1 MAEKK
6 NLRLNCVSV
15 GTEAVF
21 HVLIGLFSVCCII
34 PFLFVIIISFSSK
47 ESITTIGYSFIPTS
61 WSMDAYQYAFN
72 KLPQI
77 WRSYFNSIYITVIG
91 TVLSTTMCAMYAYV
105 LYRPDFKFRSFF
117 NFLSFFTM
125 IFGGGLVPTYIVSK
139 QLLGLSENYAA
150 LIVPLLVS
158 PFNII
163 VMRSFFKSSVPLELI
178 EAATIDGSGEYST
191 LFRVVVQAR
200 HCHHRSA
207 ERSGLLERL
216 VQLPAVHSAE
226 EGPAAPAG
234 AADGTAEQHGI
245 LKPYGRYARP
255 GRHRRG
261 GEDAVTGS
269 ANGSRR
275 SHCLRLPLLPA
286 LHRFRPDG
294 RLREGLI
301 PKKAV
306 PKSADITYRRNPW
319 LMQPRLAV

>member
-1 MAEKK
+1 MAEKKK

-21 HVLIGLFSVCCII
+21 HVLIGLFSICCII
-34 PFLFVIIISFSSK
+34 PFIFVIIISFSSK

-77 WRSYFNSIYITVIG
+77 WRSYFNSIYITAIG

-105 LYRPDFKFRSFF
+105 LYRPDFKFRGLF

-191 LFRVVVQAR
+191 LFRVVVPIAKPGI
-200 HCHHRSA
+200 A
-207 ERSGLLERL
+207 TIALLNALAYWNDWTNGLYYL
-216 VQLPAVHSAE
+216 VKRTDLYSIQNVLTNMLNNIQFLKTATQLQGINIEMGTLPSVSIRMAIAVVAVIPVMIVYPFIQKSFVK
-226 EGPAAPAG
+226 
-234 AADGTAEQHGI
+234 GI
-245 LKPYGRYARP
+245 VI
-255 GRHRRG
+255 G
-261 GEDAVTGS
+261 GVKG
-269 ANGSRR
+269 
-275 SHCLRLPLLPA
+275 
-286 LHRFRPDG
+286 
-294 RLREGLI
+294 
-301 PKKAV
+301 
-306 PKSADITYRRNPW
+306 
-319 LMQPRLAV
+319 